1 MPDIHDDVKKSF
13 ELTGLR
19 REAMSILKPDAWQDY
34 TKLRDRFDGLKR
46 YEERHY
52 RLEYNTR
59 VETEKKRLI
68 DKAGAKDRN
77 FMPIWSRNDRFNPT
91 TINKQAHRNVRYAHV
106 QEMARLDQ
114 QETRAIESLMDRS
127 VPERAARGQ
136 AKTDFARAVDRRD
149 SEDRRENQN
158 MRRRIRTRD

>member
-1 MPDIHDDVKKSF
+1 MSGIHDDVKKSF
-13 ELTGLR
+13 ELAGLR

-34 TKLRDRFDGLKR
+34 TELRDRFDGLKR

-52 RLEYNTR
+52 HLEYNTR

-77 FMPIWSRNDRFNPT
+77 FMPIWSRNDRFNPAA
-91 TINKQAHRNVRYAHV
+91 IQKQAHRNVRHAHS

-127 VPERAARGQ
+127 VPERAMRGR
-136 AKTDFARAVDRRD
+136 AKEDFASTTDRRD
-149 SEDRRENQN
+149 GDERREQ
-158 MRRRIRTRD
+158 RRIRTRD